1 LSYLTEDFVGKFA
14 GFLELLASVNWA
26 FADKLPEIDDETQR
40 RWMKEAVLELRS
52 FYQPRP
58 SIELLLT
65 EDGIGV
71 AKGFNLNPTKGTGCE
86 SFPQFQYDSGMIN
99 L

>member
-1 LSYLTEDFVGKFA
+1 
-14 GFLELLASVNWA
+14 
-26 FADKLPEIDDETQR
+26 LPEIDDETQR

-58 SIELLLT
+58 SIELLLP

-71 AKGFNLNPTKGTGCE
+71 AKGFNLNPTNYQLIKDVLLKYSSIFLFE
-86 SFPQFQYDSGMIN
+86 YSG
-99 L
+99 LFHFSTD

>member
-1 LSYLTEDFVGKFA
+1 
-14 GFLELLASVNWA
+14 
-26 FADKLPEIDDETQR
+26 LPEIDDETQR

-71 AKGFNLNPTKGTGCE
+71 AKGFNLNPTNYQLIKDVLLKYSSIFLFVFSPPNGRWT
-86 SFPQFQYDSGMIN
+86 YH
-99 L
+99 

>member
-1 LSYLTEDFVGKFA
+1 M
-14 GFLELLASVNWA
+14 N
-26 FADKLPEIDDETQR
+26 
-40 RWMKEAVLELRS
+40 EAVLELRS
-52 FYQPRP
+52 FYQSRP
-58 SIELLLT
+58 SIVLLLT

-86 SFPQFQYDSGMIN
+86 SFPQVEYDFSMIN